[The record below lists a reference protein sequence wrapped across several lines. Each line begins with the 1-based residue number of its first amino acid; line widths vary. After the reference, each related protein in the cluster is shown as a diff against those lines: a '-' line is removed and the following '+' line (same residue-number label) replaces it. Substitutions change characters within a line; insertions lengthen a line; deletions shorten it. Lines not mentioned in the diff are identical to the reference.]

1 MQVITTEGNS
11 INDRRRKKGKKE
23 KREKIGKREKKKTK
37 DYIGK
42 NRYGFEFNFPNLSG
56 AAPEPSQPLSI
67 IESLLEGRDFEKLS
81 FIERICFIGAMYK
94 EEFNNK

>member
-23 KREKIGKREKKKTK
+23 KIGKREKKKKTK

-81 FIERICFIGAMYK
+81 FIERICFIGEMYK

>member
-1 MQVITTEGNS
+1 MIEEE
-11 INDRRRKKGKKE
+11 KKE
-23 KREKIGKREKKKTK
+23 KKKKEKKQEKEKKKKKTK

-81 FIERICFIGAMYK
+81 FIERICFIGEMYK